1 MSGKI
6 AGLLVMVTGGVLLAQ
21 SAQRPT
27 FRAASELILV
37 DVQVVDRTGTP
48 ILGLGPEDFEVR
60 LDRQERRVVSAELI
74 QYGSPATDVTRP
86 TAGSRADRTSPDT
99 LAPVT
104 TAGRNFVLAIDE
116 SSFHARNALAAMQ
129 AARRFIENLNPTDT
143 IGLFPFPVYPETF
156 TLTTDHESVLAQID
170 HIVGVLDPLP
180 PGQFFLT
187 LGEVI
192 DITAGDEDVLGRVA
206 RRECPSAPG
215 PCRRPIAFQ
224 AQGMAISFEAQVNM
238 STQGLTALFDAI
250 KDSPERTIVV
260 LVSGGLLAGDRVG
273 GRPDV
278 NTLVDDI
285 ARQAAQSNATL
296 MVLHMDTSF
305 IDAFS
310 PRGGGLTASF
320 MRDSAAL
327 GAGLERFA
335 GSAGGALIR
344 VQAGTGDYAFERVL
358 RETSAYYLLGVEPGA
373 DERDGQ
379 PHYISVKVDVRGAE
393 VRSRTMVVIPAGG

>member
-1 MSGKI
+1 MRGQI
-6 AGLLVMVTGGVLLAQ
+6 APLLVVATGGALLAQ
-21 SAQRPT
+21 STQRPT

-37 DVQVVDRTGTP
+37 DVHVVDRTGTP
-48 ILGLGPEDFEVR
+48 IPDLGPDDFEVQI
-60 LDRQERRVVSAELI
+60 DRQTRKVVSAELVR
-74 QYGSPATDVTRP
+74 YSEPSTGDMSRADT
-86 TAGSRADRTSPDT
+86 RADRTAPDVP
-99 LAPVT
+99 A
-104 TAGRNFVLAIDE
+104 AADRGRHFVLAVDE
-116 SSFHARNALAAMQ
+116 SSFHALNALAAMQ
-129 AARRFIENLNPTDT
+129 AARRFIENLNPSDK
-143 IGLFPFPVYPETF
+143 IGLFPFPVYPETL
-156 TLTTDHESVLAQID
+156 TLTTDHASVLAQID
-170 HIVGVLDPLP
+170 RIVGVLDPLP
-180 PGQFFLT
+180 PGQFHITF
-187 LGEVI
+187 GEVI
-192 DITAGDEDVLGRVA
+192 DITAGDEDVLARVA

-215 PCRRPIAFQ
+215 PCRQGIQFQ

-238 STQGLTALFDAI
+238 STQGLAALFDAI
-250 KDSPERTIVV
+250 RGSPERTIVV

-285 ARQAAQSNATL
+285 ARQAAQSDATL

-358 RETSAYYLLGVEPGA
+358 RETSAYYLLGVEPDD

-379 PHYISVKVDVRGAE
+379 PHYISVKVGARGAE
-393 VRSRTMVVIPAGG
+393 VRSRKMVVIPAGG